1 MPKTIVDLTV
11 TLANN
16 MPGHRFFPR
25 PVILPQ
31 FTHDEMITWGNGT
44 PEDPLGGRTT
54 YSGHGRSYGHT
65 YRCFR
70 SYQTRRSHDR

>member
-25 PVILPQ
+25 PVILPSILSAPSI
-31 FTHDEMITWGNGT
+31 DR
-44 PEDPLGGRTT
+44 DGGAVLPPQPSWCLVKPMP
-54 YSGHGRSYGHT
+54 YPA
-65 YRCFR
+65 
-70 SYQTRRSHDR
+70 